1 MKHHYPFR
9 CIVTTALALSA
20 LFAMPVAGLA
30 SSPTLFAIA
39 DDALDAA
46 KADARDLLN
55 NRTAE
60 GDAPGCYPADAR
72 TAFARAI
79 EAATTTE
86 EITEATKTYLA
97 AVNGV
102 KVSDEENEY
111 WYYIVSGP
119 SMSYCQ
125 DAVIYDMS
133 TSSGEQLKWNDRS
146 ASPRAMWKFVKATAG
161 GSALKVVNKATGRYM
176 RNTGELS
183 TKVTS
188 QDQAAQGTGFSLNSL
203 GEQRA
208 FLIREGTKNPV
219 HADKIGVIVAWRT
232 VNLNSASVW
241 HFDPVSDNDLN
252 AATDDA
258 TGYELVWA
266 DEFDTDGR
274 LNEDNWSYERGFV
287 RNSEPQWYQPDNAI
301 CKDGNLVI
309 TARIDTVANPNYKP
323 SSSSWKENR
332 QYAYYTSSSVITA
345 HKQDL
350 LYGRMEIRAKIPT
363 TSGAWPA
370 IWCKG
375 YPETN
380 GSWPACGE
388 VDILEFYSKSIL
400 ANVAWSNAAGA
411 SQWRTVKT
419 PFTHFTDKDPN
430 WSDKYH
436 IWRMD
441 WDSLSIRLYLDD
453 ELLNVTSLARTV
465 QPVGS
470 FCKVENPFK
479 TPMFLL
485 LNLALK
491 DGDGIDKTAFPLT
504 YYIDYVRFYKPR
516 TQPDAIHD
524 ATATAERPF
533 VTMVNGTPCIDLC
546 AFNGEVSVSMTDMM
560 GRIVSRFQVEAAHG
574 TIVLPTMEKGAYVV
588 KATDGHTTLSA
599 KVLQR

>member
-1 MKHHYPFR
+1 MRKHD
-9 CIVTTALALSA
+9 ALRWLVAAALVLAAGSSA
-20 LFAMPVAGLA
+20 HAA
-30 SSPTLFAIA
+30 SMSATPIPLTMA

-46 KADARDLLN
+46 KATARELLN
-55 NRTAE
+55 TLTAE
-60 GDAPGCYPADAR
+60 GDTPGCYSAEAR
-72 TAFARAI
+72 TAFAQAI
-79 EAATTTE
+79 EDATTVAQVK
-86 EITEATKTYLA
+86 EATATYQA
-97 AVNGV
+97 AVNSV
-102 KVSDEENEY
+102 KVSDDENEY

-119 SMSYCQ
+119 SMAYCQ

-133 TSSGEQLKWNDRS
+133 IKSGEQLKWNDRS
-146 ASPRAMWKFVKATAG
+146 ASPRAMWKFVKATATG
-161 GSALKVVNKATGRYM
+161 TTLKIVNKATGRYM

-183 TKVTS
+183 AKVTV
-188 QDQAAQGTGFSLNSL
+188 QDLAAQGTGFSLNSL
-203 GEQRA
+203 GQQRA

-241 HFDPVSDNDLN
+241 HFDPVSDDDLK
-252 AATDDA
+252 AATDDDS
-258 TGYELVWA
+258 GYELVWA

-301 CKDGNLVI
+301 CEDGNLVI
-309 TARIDTVANPNYKP
+309 TARVETVANPNYNP

-363 TSGAWPA
+363 SSGAWPA

-380 GSWPACGE
+380 GAWPACGE

-400 ANVAWSNAAGA
+400 ANVAWSNATGG

-419 PFTHFTDKDPN
+419 PFTHFTGQDPD
-430 WSDKYH
+430 WSSKYH
-436 IWRMD
+436 VWRMD
-441 WDSLSIRLYLDD
+441 WDSLSIRLYLDG

-465 QPVGS
+465 QPVGTY
-470 FCKVENPFK
+470 CKVENPFK
-479 TPMFLL
+479 TPLFLL

-491 DGDGIDKTAFPLT
+491 DSDGIDKSAFPLK
-504 YYIDYVRFYKPR
+504 YYIDYVRFYKVR
-516 TQPDAIHD
+516 SQPDAIHD

-533 VTMVNGTPCIDLC
+533 VTTLGAMPCIDLS
-546 AFNGEVSVSMTDMM
+546 AFGGQVSVSMADMK
-560 GRIVSRFQVEAAHG
+560 GRIVRRFTADAAHG
-574 TIVLPTMEKGAYVV
+574 TIVLPTTEKGAYVV
-588 KATDGHTTLSA
+588 RATDGHTTLSG
-599 KVLQR
+599 KVLIP

>member
-1 MKHHYPFR
+1 MTF
-9 CIVTTALALSA
+9 A
-20 LFAMPVAGLA
+20 AMPVAGFA

-86 EITEATKTYLA
+86 EITEATKTYQA

-133 TSSGEQLKWNDRS
+133 TKSGEQLKWNDRS

-183 TKVTS
+183 AKVTS
-188 QDQAAQGTGFSLNSL
+188 QDQAAKGTGFSLNSL

-309 TARIDTVANPNYKP
+309 TARIDT
-323 SSSSWKENR
+323 
-332 QYAYYTSSSVITA
+332 
-345 HKQDL
+345 
-350 LYGRMEIRAKIPT
+350 
-363 TSGAWPA
+363 
-370 IWCKG
+370 
-375 YPETN
+375 
-380 GSWPACGE
+380 
-388 VDILEFYSKSIL
+388 
-400 ANVAWSNAAGA
+400 
-411 SQWRTVKT
+411 
-419 PFTHFTDKDPN
+419 
-430 WSDKYH
+430 
-436 IWRMD
+436 
-441 WDSLSIRLYLDD
+441 
-453 ELLNVTSLARTV
+453 
-465 QPVGS
+465 
-470 FCKVENPFK
+470 
-479 TPMFLL
+479 
-485 LNLALK
+485 
-491 DGDGIDKTAFPLT
+491 
-504 YYIDYVRFYKPR
+504 
-516 TQPDAIHD
+516 
-524 ATATAERPF
+524 
-533 VTMVNGTPCIDLC
+533 
-546 AFNGEVSVSMTDMM
+546 
-560 GRIVSRFQVEAAHG
+560 
-574 TIVLPTMEKGAYVV
+574 
-588 KATDGHTTLSA
+588 
-599 KVLQR
+599 